1 MVQRGHDLCCG
12 IGPLCICFVQSFF
25 FRDRAVSL
33 AIELENSVL
42 MIYVYREQWSIIL
55 LLITCVY
62 FLCSAAACSRVR
74 YLCIRAVEA

>member
-1 MVQRGHDLCCG
+1 MYMLR
-12 IGPLCICFVQSFF
+12 SEFF
-25 FRDRAVSL
+25 FSDRAVPL

-55 LLITCVY
+55 LLIMCVY
-62 FLCSAAACSRVR
+62 FLCRAAACSRVR